1 MLFVP
6 TSSLALIKPSILVTA
21 RCSFVARDLPRA
33 AARAIST
40 MNGLRLHAIA
50 RSAALQHRSN
60 AVKFLPTILRVPDR
74 PTTQEKQGFGALF
87 GDVYCKI

>member
-1 MLFVP
+1 
-6 TSSLALIKPSILVTA
+6 
-21 RCSFVARDLPRA
+21 
-33 AARAIST
+33 